1 MTTRELLKDK
11 VECYATD
18 KNNECNIKMCK
29 FYWTCISNKRA
40 LDIGSIKTRESIL
53 DKTCY

>member
-18 KNNECNIKMCK
+18 KNNDCNIKTCN